1 MSNKFTVVID
11 KIVEETP
18 RVKSFYFKYP
28 LLAEPGQYLKVTV
41 PGFGDRPFGAVITG
55 GNTFLIS
62 VAAVGEATKHLHTMK
77 PGDTLEM
84 EGPIGTFF
92 TFPDKIEGIE
102 PKLAL
107 VAGGYG
113 LAPLGFLANC
123 AAALDYDV
131 TLFAGA
137 RTKEDFICYP
147 FLETPKIKIVRTTD
161 DGSEGEK
168 GFITDTFRK
177 AIEKED
183 FTNAYIVGPLPMEEL
198 VIEICEENG
207 IPYQVSMEQFAYEA
221 FGPVVDATILDGN
234 R

>member
-11 KIVEETP
+11 KVVDETP

-28 LLAEPGQYLKVTV
+28 LMAEPGQYLQVTI
-41 PGFGDRPFGAVITG
+41 PGYGERPFGAVIVG

-62 VAAVGEATKHLHTMK
+62 VAAVGDATKFIHTMK
-77 PGDTLEM
+77 AGDSLAM
-84 EGPIGTFF
+84 EGPFGTFF
-92 TFPDKIEGIE
+92 TFPEKDDIAP

-113 LAPLGFLANC
+113 IAPLGFLANC

-131 TLFAGA
+131 TIFLGA
-137 RTKEDFICYP
+137 KTKDDVIRYE
-147 FLETPKIKIVRTTD
+147 FLNTPKIKTLIATD

-168 GFITDTFRK
+168 GFVTDIFRK
-177 AIEKED
+177 AAEKGD
-183 FTNAYIVGPLPMEEL
+183 ITNAYIVGPLPMEEA

-207 IPYQVSMEQFAYEA
+207 IPYQVSMEAFANEH
-221 FGPVVDATILDGN
+221 FGPVVDAVTLDGN